1 MESVSYWPTTLSMR
15 SALQCDLYA
24 QCYSLEKSLFPLSKS
39 YQLGMASWLG
49 WDFMSRLPPP
59 CWGFVWLELVRVLW
73 MLSLSLW
80 FQRWP
85 IVSGKCCF
93 LKVIHSLWISCPFWP
108 VFYIDS
114 LNLDTIILSV
124 RVPSCMQ
131 QKWTWLFRK
140 IILQKHLEILQNWQE
155 KKKRNREK
163 QERERWDLP
172 KQWACHLLQSLA
184 FPWTSCCH
192 SWNLALNCA
201 QIIFHCSLF
210 DCCISDC
217 PQTCV

>member
-1 MESVSYWPTTLSMR
+1 
-15 SALQCDLYA
+15 
-24 QCYSLEKSLFPLSKS
+24 
-39 YQLGMASWLG
+39 MASWLG
-49 WDFMSRLPPP
+49 WDFMSPLPPP

-85 IVSGKCCF
+85 IVSGKRCF

-155 KKKRNREK
+155 KKKRNRKK

-192 SWNLALNCA
+192 SWNLALNSA